1 MTPRSSLYTQYMSR
15 FTKDI
20 SEMSWDKP
28 FAADLTIIRFLS
40 HEVMFVDDKHRTL
53 SEGLPTEVSPMCV
66 RAIMD
71 TKIAALV
78 ECFSTE
84 ETDEF
89 LACMN

>member
-1 MTPRSSLYTQYMSR
+1 
-15 FTKDI
+15 
-20 SEMSWDKP
+20 
-28 FAADLTIIRFLS
+28 
-40 HEVMFVDDKHRTL
+40 MFVDDKHRTL